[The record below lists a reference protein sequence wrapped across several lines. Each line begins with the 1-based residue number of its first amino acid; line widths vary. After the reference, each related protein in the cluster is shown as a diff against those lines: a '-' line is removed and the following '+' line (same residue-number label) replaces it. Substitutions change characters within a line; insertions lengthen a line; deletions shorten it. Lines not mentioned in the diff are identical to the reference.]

1 MGYRNNRR
9 LEASPTRPSIIAVT
23 SGMISVGIRRHGL
36 RRLMVAK
43 RTGDGGLELQ
53 GHHHKSLNMIGST

>member
-9 LEASPTRPSIIAVT
+9 LETSPTRPSFITVT
-23 SGMISVGIRRHGL
+23 SGMISTGIRRHGH

-43 RTGDGGLELQ
+43 RTGDGGLELH
-53 GHHHKSLNMIGST
+53 GHHRTSLNMIGST